1 MKGTMKIKIFAFAAA
16 LASLAG
22 VSAAQEAGSPAPL
35 PPSAPA
41 EREGRLPENFK
52 ARILKDFDR
61 DGDGYLNASELAAA
75 KEFLAQRQAKF
86 EQMQRRHA
94 EKIMEEF
101 DSNSDGRLDLEELI
115 PLLEKQRRM
124 FMEAIADMQTPD
136 GRKRMQEIM
145 RGPRDGRRDGR
156 RPEAGPGGDR
166 PNPGR
171 GGEFRPGREP
181 GARGDSERG
190 AEGPRPAPMR
200 RPSPDDLDELALPVQ
215 TPSE

>member
-1 MKGTMKIKIFAFAAA
+1 MKIKIFAFAAA

-35 PPSAPA
+35 TPSAPA
-41 EREGRLPENFK
+41 AREGRLPKNFK
-52 ARILKDFDR
+52 ARILKDFDK
-61 DGDGYLNASELAAA
+61 DADGYLNASELAAA
-75 KEFLAQRQAKF
+75 KEFLAQLQAKF
-86 EQMQRRHA
+86 ERMQRRHA
-94 EKIMEEF
+94 EKVMEEF

-124 FMEAIADMQTPD
+124 FMEAMADMQTPD

-156 RPEAGPGGDR
+156 
-166 PNPGR
+166 PNAGR

-181 GARGDSERG
+181 GARGDSARG
-190 AEGPRPAPMR
+190 AEGPRPSPMR
-200 RPSPDDLDELALPVQ
+200 RPSPDDLDELALPAQ
-215 TPSE
+215 SPSE